1 MNIILSEKE
10 LFGITQQQAVK
21 GGGVLLQPQGDK
33 RRERP
38 GTSPTTTRSSGKR

>member
-10 LFGITQQQAVK
+10 LFSVAQQQTIK

-38 GTSPTTTRSSGKR
+38 GTSPTTSRGSGKR

>member
-10 LFGITQQQAVK
+10 IFGAIQQQAIK
-21 GGGVLLQPQGDK
+21 GGGVLQPQGDK

-38 GTSPTTTRSSGKR
+38 GTTPATPRSSGKR